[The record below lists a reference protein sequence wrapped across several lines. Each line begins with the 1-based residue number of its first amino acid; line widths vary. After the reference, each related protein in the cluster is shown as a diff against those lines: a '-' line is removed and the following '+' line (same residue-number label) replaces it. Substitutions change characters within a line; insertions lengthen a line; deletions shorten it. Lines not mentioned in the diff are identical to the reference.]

1 MVKKVSRFLATG
13 FYVGYLPTAPG
24 TWGSLLMI
32 FLLYLF
38 PLLNNFYVVFAL
50 SLGGI
55 AIANFEEKQ
64 NGIKDESKIVIDEM
78 AGQLLTFFTIQKPS
92 LTILLLGFILFRV
105 FDITKP
111 LIIDKIQSLPAGWG
125 VMLDDLLAGLFSLVI
140 LKIVIYLI

>member
-78 AGQLLTFFTIQKPS
+78 AGQLLTFFTIQLS
-92 LTILLLGFILFRV
+92 LPILLLGFILFRI

>member
-32 FLLYLF
+32 FLLCLF
-38 PLLNNFYVVFAL
+38 PFLNNFYVVFAL

-78 AGQLLTFFTIQKPS
+78 AGQLLTFFTIQPS
-92 LTILLLGFILFRV
+92 LPILLLGFILFRI